1 MSTEKNLYFT
11 GKLTIVGKTVVKQK
25 KKKKDVGTIDLK
37 VIHNADVRR
46 KANV

>member
-25 KKKKDVGTIDLK
+25 KKKDVGTIDLK